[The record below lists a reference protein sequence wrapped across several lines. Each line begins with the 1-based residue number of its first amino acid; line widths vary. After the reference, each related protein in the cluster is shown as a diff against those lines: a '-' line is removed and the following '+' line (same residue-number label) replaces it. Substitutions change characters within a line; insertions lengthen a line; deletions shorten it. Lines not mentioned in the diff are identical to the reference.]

1 MSLIVNNVTS
11 AASTINYSYLSE
23 SEIFGYLITLTYKI
37 KVEDIN
43 FDNDDGVL
51 LSGRSA
57 LRAAYK
63 RKNITARIAGD
74 EILHGLITSMSFSE
88 GSLNAEE
95 TVNLVIEE
103 RRRLD
108 NYSSTNFAK
117 YIPSPHLLSNFEE
130 NYTFNRSAGGYSY
143 TRNVSI
149 KYAQDVGS
157 EFLNNA
163 KSFLTTYYYENRPS
177 IGYYED
183 GISENAKFNKNFNG
197 VLNQSLDLINLSVN
211 LSENFSSSF
220 IDEASGV
227 SKKIT
232 TSEAVDERGYLSK
245 TLKISLTSL
254 RLDSSNILE
263 QEISS
268 IIDETITTEKS
279 NGFGEP
285 SVIQKGV
292 SKDSRSAEITI
303 TFSTDP
309 KISIDNSV
317 VYNCKKAKEGSFLN
331 YNLSVTYKSIG
342 KNTEERYKKTYETW
356 KSSRE
361 DNVSKVTGLFSEA
374 TGIYEKSR
382 SCNIQ
387 KSKGIVTENIIYTT
401 QEAYNSN
408 SFPEGILKYQ
418 IQVSKQEKIPRTS
431 KVLDIINLKEK
442 LVTSSSDSLGRAS
455 VTVTAVAPPEYG
467 MFHGKNFLNG
477 KTNDMNDALDE
488 ATYYGTSDQIS
499 IDLAKGTT
507 TRVINYIIA

>member
-1 MSLIVNNVTS
+1 MSLIVNNVINAS
-11 AASTINYSYLSE
+11 STISYSYLSE
-23 SEIFGYLITLTYKI
+23 SEIFGYLITLTYNI

-74 EILHGLITSMSFSE
+74 EILHGLIVSMSFPE
-88 GSLNAEE
+88 GSLNAQE

-108 NYSSTNFAK
+108 DYSSTNFAK
-117 YIPSPHLLSNFEE
+117 YIPSPHLLSNFQE
-130 NYTFNRSAGGYSY
+130 NYSFNRSGSEYSY
-143 TRNVSI
+143 TRDISI
-149 KYAQDVGS
+149 QYAQDAGS

-197 VLNQSLDLINLSVN
+197 TLNQSLDLINLKVDLN
-211 LSENFSSSF
+211 ENFSSSF

-227 SKKIT
+227 SKLIT
-232 TSEAVDERGYLSK
+232 TSESVDEKGYLSK
-245 TLKISLTSL
+245 TLTISLTSL
-254 RLDSSNILE
+254 RRDSSNIL
-263 QEISS
+263 QQAIASV
-268 IIDETITTEKS
+268 IDETITAEKS

-285 SVIQKGV
+285 SVIQKGM
-292 SKDSRSAEITI
+292 SKDSRSAQVTI

-309 KISIDNSV
+309 KASIENSV
-317 VYNCKKAKEGSFLN
+317 SYSCQKVKEGSFLN
-331 YNLSVTYKSIG
+331 YALNVNYKSIG
-342 KNTEERYKKTYETW
+342 KSTVERYKKAYETW
-356 KSSRE
+356 KSSKG
-361 DNVSKVTGLFSEA
+361 DNESKVTGLFSEA
-374 TGIYEKSR
+374 TDIYEKSR

-387 KSKGIVTENIIYTT
+387 KSKGTITETINYTT
-401 QEAYNSN
+401 EEAYDSN
-408 SFPEGILKYQ
+408 ALPDGILKYK
-418 IQVSKQEKIPRTS
+418 IQVSKQEKVPRTQA
-431 KVLDIINLKEK
+431 VVDLTNLKQK
-442 LVTSSSDSLGRAS
+442 LITSNLDSLGRAT
-455 VTVTAVAPPEYG
+455 VTVTCVASPEYG

-477 KTNDMNDALDE
+477 KTSEMDAALEETDF
-488 ATYYGTSDQIS
+488 YGTSDQIS
-499 IDLAKGTT
+499 IDLANGST